1 MSTQLSQ
8 SNLEAVLETL
18 PTKAR
23 EVIRAARLE
32 LSHFPTASFYLVG
45 GAVRD
50 ALLGV
55 SVKDVDTV
63 IEGVE
68 AKVLA
73 QRLEP
78 LDITST
84 CYEDF
89 MTCTLYRAGEAI
101 LDIATARAETYAH
114 PGALPQVTPSDITQD
129 LARRDF
135 SLNALALRLSPEP
148 VIWIDDFNGVR
159 DLEKRELSVLHPR
172 SFTEDPTR
180 LLRGARLAGRLG
192 LEFAPDTAAL
202 IPAALEPEILNQ
214 ISAARLKHELELSF
228 REKPVLGVL
237 EHLEK
242 HTVLAKMFG
251 LSLDKELI
259 ASLDN
264 LKVVPEAYRLA
275 VLLSLKP
282 DEVTPWL
289 ERFGY
294 SLKFA
299 ESVARLRDVRSLGT
313 LSVEQFKRSS
323 ASERMVIAALSQ
335 DLAARLNELTAR
347 TKERGLS
354 GADVIGLGLPE
365 GPQVGQILRQV
376 AEAQDAGTVTSFEQA
391 LALARTLVNLDR

>member
-1 MSTQLSQ
+1 M
-8 SNLEAVLETL
+8 
-18 PTKAR
+18 
-23 EVIRAARLE
+23 
-32 LSHFPTASFYLVG
+32 
-45 GAVRD
+45 
-50 ALLGV
+50 
-55 SVKDVDTV
+55 
-63 IEGVE
+63 
-68 AKVLA
+68 
-73 QRLEP
+73 
-78 LDITST
+78 
-84 CYEDF
+84 
-89 MTCTLYRAGEAI
+89 
-101 LDIATARAETYAH
+101 
-114 PGALPQVTPSDITQD
+114 
-129 LARRDF
+129 
-135 SLNALALRLSPEP
+135 
-148 VIWIDDFNGVR
+148 
-159 DLEKRELSVLHPR
+159 
-172 SFTEDPTR
+172 
-180 LLRGARLAGRLG
+180 G

-264 LKVVPEAYRLA
+264 FKAMPEAYRLA

-365 GPQVGQILRQV
+365 GPQVGRILRQV